1 MKYTLYPLCC
11 LQGLFNVLQMCHS
24 PVHVQLPDAACCLC
38 CSIPL
43 IPNHGN
49 HELEPQHNATYA
61 AGVANNTQFQSYIAR
76 NPTSILA
83 GASGSDSPLWFSVN
97 VGPAHMIYLSNYANF
112 AVGSD
117 QYEWLMD
124 DLAA

>member
-1 MKYTLYPLCC
+1 MHFY
-11 LQGLFNVLQMCHS
+11 QSVLG
-24 PVHVQLPDAACCLC
+24 PDNLLLS

-61 AGVANNTQFQSYIAR
+61 AGLANNTQFQSYISR

-83 GASGSDSPLWFSVN
+83 GASGSDSPLWYSVN
-97 VGPAHMIYLSNYANF
+97 VGPAHMIYLSNYADF

-117 QYEWLMD
+117 QYDWLMA